1 VLVAL
6 ARQNVGQKQNA
17 SRIQEQDIAK
27 MASVNTNG
35 AALVAL
41 QYLNKT
47 NSELEQV
54 QSRLNT
60 GLKVATAKDDGA
72 TYAVAQG
79 LRAKIAGMGVVKNSL
94 DRAVSTVDVAAAAG
108 EAVSDLLVQLKEKA
122 LSAKDQSLDAASRT
136 AYNEDFKRLRDQI
149 TKVLNNA
156 DFNGTNMVK
165 SGGVDMTAIVDA
177 AGASTI
183 TVSAEDMSLGGSIVT
198 ISATESIGTVA
209 AASAAAILLDASIT
223 NVGAALARLGAG
235 SKALSISNTFA
246 SKVKDA
252 LETGL
257 GNLVDADLSRES
269 ARLQSLQVKQQLG
282 IQALS
287 IANQSSSMLL
297 SLFR

>member
-1 VLVAL
+1 
-6 ARQNVGQKQNA
+6 
-17 SRIQEQDIAK
+17 

-47 NSELEQV
+47 NSEMEQV
-54 QSRLNT
+54 QSRINT

-72 TYAVAQG
+72 VYAVGQG
-79 LRAKIAGMGVVKNSL
+79 LRAKIAGMGVVKNSI

-122 LSAKDQSLDAASRT
+122 LAAKDASLDSASRT

-149 TKVLNNA
+149 TKVVNNA

-165 SGGVDMTAIVDA
+165 NSGSAITAIVDA
-177 AGASTI
+177 AGANTI
-183 TVSAEDMSLGGSIVT
+183 TVSAEDLSLGASIVT

-223 NVGAALARLGAG
+223 NLGASLARLGAG

-246 SKVKDA
+246 SKIKDA

-282 IQALS
+282 VQALS

>member
-1 VLVAL
+1 
-6 ARQNVGQKQNA
+6 
-17 SRIQEQDIAK
+17 

-54 QSRLNT
+54 QSRINT

-72 TYAVAQG
+72 VYAVAQN
-79 LRAKIAGMGVVKNSL
+79 LRAKIAGMGVVKNSI

-122 LSAKDQSLDAASRT
+122 LAAKDASLDTASRT

-149 TKVLNNA
+149 DKVVNNA

-165 SGGVDMTAIVDA
+165 NAGSAITAIVDA
-177 AGASTI
+177 AGSNTI
-183 TVSAEDMSLGGSIVT
+183 TVSAEDLSLGHSIVT
-198 ISATESIGTVA
+198 IAATESIGTVA

-223 NVGAALARLGAG
+223 NVGASLARLGAG
-235 SKALSISNTFA
+235 SKALTISNTFA
-246 SKVKDA
+246 SKIKDT

-282 IQALS
+282 VQALS
-287 IANQSSSMLL
+287 IANQSNSQLL

>member
-1 VLVAL
+1 MTT
-6 ARQNVGQKQNA
+6 
-17 SRIQEQDIAK
+17 SI
-27 MASVNTNG
+27 NTNG
-35 AALVAL
+35 SALLAL
-41 QYLNKT
+41 QYLNRT
-47 NSELEQV
+47 NAELQQV
-54 QSRLNT
+54 QTRLNT
-60 GLKVATAKDDGA
+60 GLRVASAKDDGG
-72 TYAVAQG
+72 TYGVAQN

-94 DRAVSTVDVAAAAG
+94 DRAISTVDVAAAAG

-122 LSAKDQSLDAASRT
+122 LAAKDASLDTASRT

-149 TKVLNNA
+149 SKVVNNA

-165 SGGVDMTAIVDA
+165 TGGSAITAIVDA
-177 AGASTI
+177 AGANTI
-183 TVSAEDMSLGGSIVT
+183 TVSAEDLSLGASIVT

-223 NVGAALARLGAG
+223 NVGASLARLGAG
-235 SKALSISNTFA
+235 SKALSVSNTFA
-246 SKVKDA
+246 SKIKDA

>member
-1 VLVAL
+1 
-6 ARQNVGQKQNA
+6 
-17 SRIQEQDIAK
+17 

-47 NSELEQV
+47 NADMEQV

-94 DRAVSTVDVAAAAG
+94 DRATSTVDVAAAAG

-122 LSAKDQSLDAASRT
+122 LAAKDQSLDTASRT

-149 TKVLNNA
+149 SKVVNNA

-165 SGGVDMTAIVDA
+165 SGGSDMTAIVDA
-177 AGASTI
+177 AGSSTI
-183 TVSAEDMSLGGSIVT
+183 TVTAEDLSLGGSIVT
-198 ISATESIGTVA
+198 IAATESIGTVA
-209 AASAAAILLDASIT
+209 AASAAAISLDTSIT

-235 SKALSISNTFA
+235 SKALGISNTFA
-246 SKVKDA
+246 SKVSDA
-252 LETGL
+252 LQTGL